1 MTIEEAQQEITTR
14 ISRESLDAKPVM
26 FRNLTRNLYKASQAL
41 EKSGALYAGTCIR
54 AYDGELSLGTLLVTV
69 TPFEF
74 GDAAVAADGIV
85 RSLTAA
91 RGDSWAGSVLDTPNG
106 PTAVL
111 SGVNSFPIPA
121 ENSPSDEA
129 LTLPIAEIQAFLPV
143 PQGPENEEQ
152 CLVSINF
159 TTPCE
164 DHWDEYCSDIV
175 EILRSMT
182 FDQPGLAIPTSAH
195 PAPESSPGL
204 TSAKPNPIASHLD
217 SERSATPFG

>member
-1 MTIEEAQQEITTR
+1 MTIEEAQREITTR
-14 ISRESLDAKPVM
+14 VSQEALDAKPVM
-26 FRNLTRNLYKASQAL
+26 FQNLTRNLHKASQAL
-41 EKSGALYAGTCIR
+41 EKSGALYAGCCVR

-91 RGDSWAGSVLDTPNG
+91 RGESWAGSVLDTPNG

-121 ENSPSDEA
+121 ESSPSDED
-129 LTLPIAEIQAFLPV
+129 LTLPMAETQAFLPV
-143 PQGPENEEQ
+143 PQGPENGEQ

-175 EILRSMT
+175 ELLRSMT
-182 FDQPGLAIPTSAH
+182 FDQSDLAIPESAQ
-195 PAPESSPGL
+195 PAPESSPEL
-204 TSAKPNPIASHLD
+204 ASVKPAPITPHLD
-217 SERSATPFG
+217 GKRPASPFG